1 MSEIVNFNK
10 ARKARDRAAAKAQA
24 ETNRVK
30 FGRSKSEKAS
40 AKAEADRAVRS
51 LDGHKRETEN

>member
-24 ETNRVK
+24 ETNRSK

-40 AKAEADRAVRS
+40 AKAEADRAGRS